1 MKLLRWLILAP
12 AALALLTVV
21 AVNVAAPPML
31 DAPAPDPA
39 RSIALPDGSERALG
53 ELVDEALAELE
64 PETGT
69 EETPAAPASPGEPV
83 PEAAPARPGLP
94 VFECDRSDLIL
105 LAEYQLELGRP
116 ADAIALLRSIPPD
129 HPQHAKAL
137 RRLGWDCY
145 AKAMDAPGKGVAF
158 VNASIAK
165 DPLDGN
171 AWQDASRVYLSELGL
186 PVR

>member
-31 DAPAPDPA
+31 GAPAPDPT

-53 ELVDEALAELE
+53 ELVDAALAELE
-64 PETGT
+64 AEPGAGAIGALTS
-69 EETPAAPASPGEPV
+69 PASPGEAA
-83 PEAAPARPGLP
+83 PEAAPLRPGLP
-94 VFECDRSDLIL
+94 LFERDRSDLIL

-116 ADAIALLRSIPPD
+116 ADAIALLRSVPPD

-158 VNASIAK
+158 VNA
-165 DPLDGN
+165 
-171 AWQDASRVYLSELGL
+171 
-186 PVR
+186 